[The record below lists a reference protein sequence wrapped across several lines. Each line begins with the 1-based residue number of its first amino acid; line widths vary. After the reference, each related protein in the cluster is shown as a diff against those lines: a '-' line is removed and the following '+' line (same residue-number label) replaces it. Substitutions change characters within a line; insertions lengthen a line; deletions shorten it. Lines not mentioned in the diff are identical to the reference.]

1 MVALARTTEL
11 VIGVDPHKQTHTAA
25 IVVASTGELLA
36 DLTIAA
42 EPSGFETLMM
52 TVERYS
58 GTRCWVIEGCGS
70 WGRGLAAW
78 LMARDEVV
86 REIDSPRRA
95 ARRMG
100 KKNDTIDAVRAARE
114 ALGRKDLA
122 EPRELGDRQALAL
135 LVSARRSAVQMTGDT
150 ERQLHAAAAT
160 CPEPL
165 ARRLRGLK
173 THRLVTLCAR
183 WRPAGDSAVQSIAQT
198 MRTMARRIREL
209 RTEALAYK
217 HRIEAW
223 VKTCRTDLLDLAG
236 VGPITA
242 AQLLMAWSHRGRFRH
257 EAAFAMLAGVAP
269 LPASSGHITRHRLNR
284 RGDRQL
290 NAALHIVAIQRQ
302 RHDART
308 QAYFDKRRAEG
319 KSDRE
324 IRRCLKRY
332 IARDLFKVLERAA

>member
-1 MVALARTTEL
+1 MVALTQTTEL
-11 VIGVDPHKQTHTAA
+11 VVGVDPHKHTHTAA
-25 IVVASTGELLA
+25 IIVASTGGLLT
-36 DLTIAA
+36 DLTVSAD
-42 EPSGFETLMM
+42 PDGFESLMT
-52 TVERYS
+52 TVQRYS
-58 GTRCWVIEGCGS
+58 GTRCWVIEGCGQ

-78 LMARDEVV
+78 LMARDETV

-100 KKNDTIDAVRAARE
+100 KKDDTIDALRAARE
-114 ALGRKDLA
+114 AIGRNNLA
-122 EPRELGDRQALAL
+122 EPRGLGDRQALAML
-135 LVSARRSAVQMTGDT
+135 MSARRSAVQMTGDT

-173 THRLVTLCAR
+173 THRLVTLCAQ
-183 WRPAGDSAVQSIAQT
+183 WRPTGDNVTQSIAQT
-198 MRTMARRIREL
+198 MRRMARRILEL
-209 RTEALAYK
+209 RAEAFAYK
-217 HRIEAW
+217 QRIEAW
-223 VKTCRTDLLDLAG
+223 VRVCRPDLLDLVG

-242 AQLLMAWSHRGRFRH
+242 AQLLMTWSHRGRFRN

-269 LPASSGHITRHRLNR
+269 LPASSGLITRHRLNR

-290 NAALHIVAIQRQ
+290 NAALHVVAIQRQ

-308 QAYFDKRRAEG
+308 QAYFEKRRAEG

-332 IARDLFKVLERAA
+332 IARDLFRVLEKTA